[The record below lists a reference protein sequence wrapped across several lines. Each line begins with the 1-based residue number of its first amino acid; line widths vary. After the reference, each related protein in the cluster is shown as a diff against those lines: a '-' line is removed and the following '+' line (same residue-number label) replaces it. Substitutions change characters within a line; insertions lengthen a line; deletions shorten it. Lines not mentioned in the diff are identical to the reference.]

1 MQIDVPKFTNRGEV
15 PRDFFPQFQETSL
28 CTFKYWNTF
37 ENLVSGALKSIEIF
51 VSAEGKKKHQHI
63 IKHSVVWEI
72 L

>member
-1 MQIDVPKFTNRGEV
+1 MSLNSQTAVKFQGI
-15 PRDFFPQFQETSL
+15 FFPQFQETSL